1 MASSDEDRVRILA
14 EAASDGRI
22 DEIVKLFLSCDPYA
36 CRDALKVMT
45 PYGAV
50 GSGCPGQP
58 SGQVDGAVMFHV
70 TSVVLQLGLATL
82 MWASAAGQYGWT
94 SLMMAARG
102 GHVECL
108 QLLLD
113 RGAQVNHQKKDG
125 DTALHVAARGD
136 ADKRDP
142 SIIDGWA
149 SCVRVLLSQPGIDI
163 NIKNNRGCTAM
174 MDARYKSLGVL
185 KQIVKTCNNFPADSY
200 GKVVLCG
207 DSGAGKNTL
216 SQAIINLSKP
226 TATQL
231 VKRALR
237 RHDVVEP
244 LTAGI
249 ISHQVESSYTNMV
262 IYDLAGHHQYLSSHS
277 ACLEAI
283 SLHSPAIFLL
293 LQDLRKDSEAITKE
307 LYYWSTMINGV
318 CHKCPQQS
326 SIIIVGTHADLLTP
340 EQVTTKLSL
349 LQSVAERAISSHQK
363 LVKVAALNVR
373 NLYSGEMDQFWKLL
387 HDTNKGII
395 KQGLIVY
402 IPSEDPLHSWIVLNK
417 GNILQKVNGALFA
430 DPSYKEYIH
439 LASSTG
445 IIPRSV
451 LEAALPD
458 YNIKMITQF
467 MIHFELCQ
475 VVDLSQVN
483 TNMAPEGSSSPDL
496 GPLLYFPA
504 LVHVDRPSSATVPSN
519 SLGWYMIVRTTNQF
533 FTLRFLHVLLRRLPF
548 DLPTME
554 GTPLHSH
561 FSRSCD
567 VWKNGVKWLNETGVT
582 TIIEMDEV
590 FQSLSLTMSSP
601 DKTDPKYPELA
612 HAVLA
617 VIKKACQEFCP
628 HVQVSEVISC
638 PPDASSDHSDD
649 TKVEL
654 SSLKKAL
661 LGGNKSIAD
670 MSGQK
675 YVVLEEWMK
684 VEPCLTYLVGVSISV
699 VPVPTS
705 PLESVVVGQVGTQME
720 EHRPYAS

>member
-1 MASSDEDRVRILA
+1 M
-14 EAASDGRI
+14 
-22 DEIVKLFLSCDPYA
+22 
-36 CRDALKVMT
+36 
-45 PYGAV
+45 
-50 GSGCPGQP
+50 
-58 SGQVDGAVMFHV
+58 
-70 TSVVLQLGLATL
+70 
-82 MWASAAGQYGWT
+82 
-94 SLMMAARG
+94 
-102 GHVECL
+102 
-108 QLLLD
+108 
-113 RGAQVNHQKKDG
+113 
-125 DTALHVAARGD
+125 
-136 ADKRDP
+136 
-142 SIIDGWA
+142 
-149 SCVRVLLSQPGIDI
+149 
-163 NIKNNRGCTAM
+163 
-174 MDARYKSLGVL
+174 
-185 KQIVKTCNNFPADSY
+185 
-200 GKVVLCG
+200 
-207 DSGAGKNTL
+207 
-216 SQAIINLSKP
+216 
-226 TATQL
+226 
-231 VKRALR
+231 
-237 RHDVVEP
+237 VEP

-249 ISHQVESSYTNMV
+249 ISHQVESPYANMV

-307 LYYWSTMINGV
+307 LYYWSAMINGV

-363 LVKVAALNVR
+363 LVKVTALNLR
-373 NLYSGEMDQFWKLL
+373 NLYSGEMDQLWKSL

-395 KQGLIVY
+395 SVCPPISRMCHMILAFFKENLSFNADAISLADLLVCLKTNQDTLIDSDISGIIPLLRTLSEQGLIVY

-417 GNILQKVNGALFA
+417 GIILQKANGALFA

-519 SLGWYMIVRTTNQF
+519 SLGWYMIVRSANQF
-533 FTLRFLHVLLRRLPF
+533 FTLRFLHVLLCRLPF
-548 DLPTME
+548 DLPTVE
-554 GTPLHSH
+554 ATPLHSH
-561 FSRSCD
+561 FSRGCD
-567 VWKNGVKWLNETGVT
+567 VWKNGVKWLSETGVT
-582 TIIEMDEV
+582 TIIEMDEA

-628 HVQVSEVISC
+628 HVEVLEVISC
-638 PPDASSDHSDD
+638 PPEASSDHSDD

-654 SSLKKAL
+654 SSLEKAL
-661 LGGNKSIAD
+661 LGGTKSIAD

-675 YVVLEEWMK
+675 HVVLEEWMK
-684 VEPCLTYLVGVSISV
+684 VEPCLPYLVGGE
-699 VPVPTS
+699 
-705 PLESVVVGQVGTQME
+705 L
-720 EHRPYAS
+720 